1 MNRAQSSKGSSFDL
15 YLPYMLQVMREWEIE
30 EQIAEARAAEEERE
44 LLLRTA
50 FALAPSFQLQHIVRR
65 WWIAAIDEPLERIAD
80 YSFPDK
86 PVEGV
91 KELHR
96 IDAHTLLLRTDLSGT
111 ELLENLELLFL
122 PF

>member
-1 MNRAQSSKGSSFDL
+1 
-15 YLPYMLQVMREWEIE
+15 MLQTMREWEIE
-30 EQIAEARAAEEERE
+30 EQVAEARAAEEERE

-50 FALAPSFQLQHIVRR
+50 FALDPSFQLQHLFRR
-65 WWIAAIDEPLERIAD
+65 WWIAAIDEPLERIAE

-86 PVEGV
+86 PVQGA

-96 IDAHTLLLRTDLSGT
+96 IDDYTVLIRTDLSGT
-111 ELLENLELLFL
+111 QLLENLELLFL

>member
-1 MNRAQSSKGSSFDL
+1 MNRAQTPKGSPFDL
-15 YLPYMLQVMREWEIE
+15 YLPYMLQTMREWEIE

-50 FALAPSFQLQHIVRR
+50 FALAPSFQLQYIVRR
-65 WWIAAIDEPLERIAD
+65 WWVAAIDEPLERIAE

-86 PVEGV
+86 PVQGA

-96 IDAHTLLLRTDLSGT
+96 IDPRTLLIRTDLSGT

>member
-30 EQIAEARAAEEERE
+30 EQIAEIRAAEEERE
-44 LLLRTA
+44 ELLRAA
-50 FALAPSFQLQHIVRR
+50 FALAPMFQLQHIVRN
-65 WWIAAIDEPLERIAD
+65 WWIVAIDEPLERID
-80 YSFPDK
+80 QFVFPDK
-86 PVEGV
+86 PVTGV

-96 IDAHTLLLRTDLSGT
+96 IDDRTLLIRSDLSGT